1 MFTSD
6 EFERDFEQSRK
17 RFNLSFNIAWIAIIL
32 FVIIGGSVAQYNS
45 LVDKNSKV
53 E

>member
-17 RFNLSFNIAWIAIIL
+17 RFNLTFNITWIAIIL
-32 FVIIGGSVAQYNS
+32 FVVIGGFVTQW
-45 LVDKNSKV
+45 
-53 E
+53 

>member
-32 FVIIGGSVAQYNS
+32 FVVIGGFVTQW
-45 LVDKNSKV
+45 
-53 E
+53 